1 MTITV
6 FIIDSKTQIKFQI
19 PLNLLSCSLF
29 VEQLHCRN
37 VEMEL
42 FQINKLLKWSLI
54 DSET

>member
-6 FIIDSKTQIKFQI
+6 FIIDSKTQIKFQT

-42 FQINKLLKWSLI
+42 FQINKLLK
-54 DSET
+54 